1 MFSAILDVGIGLV
14 VLFLVLSIAASAL
27 SELVNNALQT
37 RAKKLEYFI
46 ANTLANSGINI
57 KDFYSQTLLSP
68 HLQGGKPPAYIQAT
82 DFGEALFTVLRQQF
96 PSPDQATAGEMP
108 DFTLDELKRLVGS
121 LPDSAPLKQILSSV
135 IIKANDNPL
144 FQGLTDIAKVRAS
157 LENWYDN
164 SMDRVSGWFKAQ
176 TQTILLIIGLGVA
189 TFFNIDTIA
198 IANNLLENPGLRSS
212 IAAQADTFRQSLG
225 TQIQPAAGATP
236 GATGTLPQAT
246 TGSTTAEN
254 IQTLQVLQSELQGLD
269 LPIGWP
275 DPRMPD
281 PSKNDIGF
289 WVKKIIGILISA
301 FAVSQGAPFWFDM
314 LNKVTNLRANGKP
327 PDKAPASGANPGVG

>member
-57 KDFYSQTLLSP
+57 KDFYSQTLLAP
-68 HLQGGKPPAYIQAT
+68 HLEQGKPPAYIQAT

-96 PSPDQATAGEMP
+96 PSATQPTAGEIP

-121 LPDSAPLKQILSSV
+121 LPDSAPLKQVLSSV
-135 IIKANDNPL
+135 IVKAADNPL

-164 SMDRVSGWFKAQ
+164 SMDRVSGWFKTQ
-176 TQTILLIIGLGVA
+176 TQLILLIIGLGVA

-198 IANNLLENPGLRSS
+198 VANNLLENPALRASS
-212 IAAQADTFRQSLG
+212 AAQAGTVGQNFG
-225 TQIQPAAGATP
+225 TQIQPAAG
-236 GATGTLPQAT
+236 
-246 TGSTTAEN
+246 
-254 IQTLQVLQSELQGLD
+254 
-269 LPIGWP
+269 
-275 DPRMPD
+275 
-281 PSKNDIGF
+281 
-289 WVKKIIGILISA
+289 
-301 FAVSQGAPFWFDM
+301 GAPG
-314 LNKVTNLRANGKP
+314 TARYKP
-327 PDKAPASGANPGVG
+327 PTDLASPNQRQNLEN